1 MLHRI
6 RLKTSNLG
14 LSLALLASTMVY
26 AQVPAGV
33 NRPAGVPE
41 GYLITPSGYFHP
53 SCVVRLAEGETLEAG
68 LVLRH
73 ADGAVENVAPC
84 IYPHYTASGE
94 MVTAGVKPP
103 KIGHSW
109 IEAGNVTTTTS
120 YGELTATWPVPA
132 APTAKVGQTI
142 YLFPGLEDINDVVSI
157 IQPVM
162 GWNADF
168 SSAWGIASW
177 NCCPSGITIES
188 APVRVTAGDKILGT
202 MKDNC
207 SAGTLACST
216 WNVTTEDVTSGKST
230 MLTNTPNEGQ
240 TFNWAFAGALEV
252 YNIAAC
258 TDYPKSGSIT
268 FSSVGLYDDNFDL
281 VSKPGWTIGSWATGL
296 TPQCNYGGQVGATKV
311 QLTY

>member
-6 RLKTSNLG
+6 Q
-14 LSLALLASTMVY
+14 LALLASTMVY
-26 AQVPAGV
+26 AQAPAGV
-33 NRPAGVPE
+33 NRPAAVPD

-68 LVLRH
+68 LVIRH
-73 ADGAVENVAPC
+73 ADGTTENVAPC

-109 IEAGNVTTTTS
+109 IEAGNVTTNTS

-142 YLFPGLEDINDVVSI
+142 YLFPGLEDIHDVVSI
-157 IQPVM
+157 IQPVL

-188 APVRVTAGDKILGT
+188 APVHVTAGNKILGT

-207 SAGTLACST
+207 SAGTLTCSS
-216 WNVTTEDVTSGKST
+216 WNVTTEDVTTGQST

-252 YNIAAC
+252 YNIAQC
-258 TDYPKSGSIT
+258 TDYPKSGQIS
-268 FSSVGLYDDNFDL
+268 FSSVSLYDDEFDPI
-281 VSKPGWTIGSWATGL
+281 SNPGWTIASWASGL
-296 TPQCNYGGQVGATKV
+296 TPQCNYGGQVTATKV
-311 QLTY
+311 TLDY

>member
-1 MLHRI
+1 
-6 RLKTSNLG
+6 
-14 LSLALLASTMVY
+14 MVY
-26 AQVPAGV
+26 AQVPAGA

-53 SCVVRLAEGETLEAG
+53 SCVVRLAEGETLETG

-73 ADGAVENVAPC
+73 VDGTVENVTPC

-109 IEAGNVTTTTS
+109 IEAGNVTTATS

-157 IQPVM
+157 IQPVL

-177 NCCPSGITIES
+177 NCCPSGITVES
-188 APVRVTAGDKILGT
+188 SAVRVTAGNKILGT

-207 SAGTLACST
+207 SAGTLTCSS
-216 WNVTTEDVTSGKST
+216 WNVTTEDVTTGQST

-258 TDYPKSGSIT
+258 TDYPKSGQIS

-281 VSKPGWTIGSWATGL
+281 ISNPGWTIASWATHL
-296 TPQCNYGGQVGATKV
+296 TPQCNYGGQVAATKV
-311 QLTY
+311 TLDY